1 MIKKAIFK
9 ISGMH
14 CTSCARLIEMTLEE
28 EKGMEAVSVEYE
40 PQQACMEF
48 DSELLTS
55 KEVRDTIESLGYGVV
70 DEQYA

>member
-1 MIKKAIFK
+1 MIKKAMFK

-14 CTSCARLIEMTLEE
+14 CTSCAKLIEMTLEE
-28 EKGMEAVSVEYE
+28 EKGVEAINVEYKSQE
-40 PQQACMEF
+40 ACMEF

-55 KEVRDTIESLGYGVV
+55 KEVRDTIESLGYCVV